1 MNKGFNTIKDLKKSN
16 VLQSVESSE
25 KTIERENIGKNVTKD
40 NVTQSE
46 SSKVLEEKLKNKIR
60 EKYDNSPQGK
70 EAELNKAKKFI
81 KSTGSMEINRIL
93 ACVKFK
99 NSLILH
105 IPPSHTV
112 SLSEKLKLMREGFKK
127 VADILVNDK
136 SIKKVE
142 GSSWLA
148 DEHGSLVRK
157 MGFDIKDINF
167 MEKFFVVIGNILK
180 KQNERPYKRV
190 SISREDF
197 LRRYL

>member
-127 VADILVNDK
+127 V
-136 SIKKVE
+136 E